1 MVNMKNITKFGIVSA
16 FLVVGAFFLFSNS
29 AQASLSSSENV
40 INSEAVSPRSLYVS
54 NCARCH
60 GSNGKSQTALG
71 KKLEADDISGGG
83 VSTSKAVRIITSGRG
98 KMPSFKKKLS
108 SAQIASIAEYIKS
121 L

>member
-1 MVNMKNITKFGIVSA
+1 MIVVNMKNITKFGIVSG
-16 FLVVGAFFLFSNS
+16 FLVIGAFFLFSNS
-29 AQASLSSSENV
+29 AQASLTSGET
-40 INSEAVSPRSLYVS
+40 VSPKSLYVQ